1 MFMENYIFIMFGVIL
16 IFLFLAPFFTK
27 RILNAG
33 NISGILISILFIC
46 IGIYY
51 NRLHKYLITFILEA
65 ILLCFILAIARL
77 ISSLCKKPAADA
89 TLIIL
94 GCKVHGAR
102 ASLILEERL
111 DAAYRYLEM
120 HPKSVCV
127 VSGGKGDDELI
138 SEAACMYQYLIEK
151 GIDDSRIYL
160 EDRSQNT
167 RQNIFF
173 SCDLIDRENLNPDF
187 AIVSNE
193 FHLYRALKIAG
204 KRRKDVGGVPAR
216 TAWWL
221 FPTYFVREQL
231 CIINEFLKDIQ

>member
-1 MFMENYIFIMFGVIL
+1 MFMEKYIFITVGVIL
-16 IFLFLAPFFTK
+16 IFLFSAPIFTK

-33 NISGILISILFIC
+33 NISGILGSILFIC
-46 IGIYY
+46 IGMNYHRI
-51 NRLHKYLITFILEA
+51 HKNLITFILA
-65 ILLCFILAIARL
+65 ALLVCFILAIARL

-89 TLIIL
+89 TLIVL

-111 DAAYRYLEM
+111 DAAFRYLEM
-120 HPKSVCV
+120 HPKSFCV

-138 SEAACMYQYLIEK
+138 SEAACMYQYLVEK

-160 EDRSQNT
+160 EEHSQNT

-173 SCDLIDRENLNPDF
+173 SCDLIDRENLNPEF

-204 KRRKDVGGVPAR
+204 KRRKGVGGVPAA

-231 CIINEFLKDIQ
+231 CIINEFIRDIQ